1 MVFRAFV
8 FCTVL
13 RSTAG
18 LLRLLLQHHYC
29 CRHGFQGLC
38 FLHRAPIHCG
48 PSQTPSSPTSLL
60 LSSWFSGPL
69 FSGPCSDPLRAFSDS
84 FFSCRAAATVPGF
97 GLAVVFPFEL
107 GSGVPELLPMPLDMG
122 AAELIGGIIPIEY
135 MAIRLGSLNILGSMP
150 MLASTFGSIPIMLII
165 LGSGAPFGSN
175 PMLASILGSMPASI
189 LGSIPII
196 LIILGSIPGIDL
208 ATFLGSMAAARVL
221 GSNPICA
228 MRLGSLSIL
237 GSSPMLASIFGSI
250 PIMPNNLG
258 SGAPF
263 GSNPML
269 ANILGSIPASIF
281 GSIPIMLIILGST
294 AAGIDLA
301 TFFGSKAAAR
311 VLGSSPICARTLGS
325 IPLIMLGSIPAA
337 ASIFGS
343 MPATKSADLEDELG
357 GGKVL

>member
-48 PSQTPSSPTSLL
+48 PSQTPSSTSLL

-69 FSGPCSDPLRAFSDS
+69 FSAPCSDPLRAFSDS

-175 PMLASILGSMPASI
+175 PMLASILGSM
-189 LGSIPII
+189 
-196 LIILGSIPGIDL
+196 
-208 ATFLGSMAAARVL
+208 
-221 GSNPICA
+221 
-228 MRLGSLSIL
+228 
-237 GSSPMLASIFGSI
+237 
-250 PIMPNNLG
+250 
-258 SGAPF
+258 
-263 GSNPML
+263 
-269 ANILGSIPASIF
+269 
-281 GSIPIMLIILGST
+281 
-294 AAGIDLA
+294 
-301 TFFGSKAAAR
+301 
-311 VLGSSPICARTLGS
+311 
-325 IPLIMLGSIPAA
+325 
-337 ASIFGS
+337 
-343 MPATKSADLEDELG
+343 
-357 GGKVL
+357 